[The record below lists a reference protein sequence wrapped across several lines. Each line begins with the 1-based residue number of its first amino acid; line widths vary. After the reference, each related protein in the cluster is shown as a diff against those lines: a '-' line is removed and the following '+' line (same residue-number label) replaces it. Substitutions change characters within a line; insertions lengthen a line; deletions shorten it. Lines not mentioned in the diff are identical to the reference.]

1 MSPSIALPPPEA
13 VDPAPS
19 ATPVATTPRFDWH
32 DLIDHDQWADVPPDI
47 EELLALLARADLYV
61 QDEMN
66 LDLHPTLTRTWS
78 RKGRRGQRRVRAPG
92 VNRKL
97 VAFGAIDWRTG
108 WLSHGIAWSRNSE
121 QVCLQIDHLVERS
134 SQRGRVALLLW
145 DNLGVHP
152 RRGSLKLRECL
163 DRHGAQVRLV
173 YTPPY
178 DPESNPAERLW
189 RAMRSKVTHNHH
201 RDSLVDLHQD
211 AQTYLANLD
220 AAPDRVLAHMGSPFA
235 PIDQP
240 SNG

>member
-1 MSPSIALPPPEA
+1 LSPTTDLSPSEA
-13 VDPAPS
+13 VDPAPI
-19 ATPVATTPRFDWH
+19 VAPADPTGGFDWH
-32 DLIDHDQWADVPPDI
+32 TLIDHDRWADVPTDI
-47 EELLALLARADLYV
+47 EDLLALLARADLYV

-66 LDLHPTLTRTWS
+66 LDLHPTITRTWS

-134 SQRGRVALLLW
+134 TQRGRVALLLW
-145 DNLGVHP
+145 DNLGVHT

-189 RAMRSKVTHNHH
+189 RAMRPNVTHNHH
-201 RDSLVDLHQD
+201 RDTLVELHQD
-211 AQTYLANLD
+211 AQTYFADLD
-220 AAPDRVLAHMGSPFA
+220 AAPEKVLAHVGSPFA
-235 PIDQP
+235 PIDPP
-240 SNG
+240 SND